1 MVGKADADA
10 QEAIMA
16 KWYEGAE
23 EAAFKP
29 IPGGYVF
36 QPPSLLWPF
45 VRGSGYRVN
54 ETQKADLA
62 ACVRRQRGLIFL
74 LLVAYV
80 LIGLGLAAAID
91 AAGAPGRISTAEF
104 IAILAMTMLG
114 AVPIVILPHIYLV
127 RTLRPLLADLPRT
140 EERISLGYQLRSLA
154 AAVSVPLLLLG
165 GLGGGLMIIGNVIS
179 IVDAVAE
186 GRGGAKLY
194 WPIFGLLFG
203 ILLTSYFAYLAML
216 KRKLKRQAS

>member
-1 MVGKADADA
+1 MV
-10 QEAIMA
+10 

-29 IPGGYVF
+29 IAGGYVF
-36 QPPSLLWPF
+36 QPPSLFWPV
-45 VRGSGYRVN
+45 VRGRAYRVN
-54 ETQKADLA
+54 ETQKAELA
-62 ACVRRQRGLIFL
+62 ACLRRQRGLIFL

-91 AAGAPGRISTAEF
+91 AAGGPGRISTAEF

-140 EERISLGYQLRSLA
+140 EERISLGYQIRSLA
-154 AAVSVPLLLLG
+154 AAVSLPLLLLG
-165 GLGGGLMIIGNVIS
+165 GLGGGLMIVGNVIS

-186 GRGGAKLY
+186 GRGGSKLY

-203 ILLTSYFAYLAML
+203 ALLTSYFAYLAML

>member
-1 MVGKADADA
+1 
-10 QEAIMA
+10 MA

-36 QPPSLLWPF
+36 QPPSLFWPV
-45 VRGSGYRVN
+45 VRGRGYRVN

-62 ACVRRQRGLIFL
+62 ACLRRQRGLIFL

-80 LIGLGLAAAID
+80 LTGLGLAAAID
-91 AAGAPGRISTAEF
+91 AVGGPGRISTAEF

-154 AAVSVPLLLLG
+154 AAVSVPLMLLG
-165 GLGGGLMIIGNVIS
+165 GLGGGLMIIGSIIS

-203 ILLTSYFAYLAML
+203 ALLTSYFAYLAML

>member
-1 MVGKADADA
+1 MV
-10 QEAIMA
+10 

-29 IPGGYVF
+29 IAGGYVF
-36 QPPSLLWPF
+36 QPPSLFWPV
-45 VRGSGYRVN
+45 VRGRAYRVN
-54 ETQKADLA
+54 ETQKAELA
-62 ACVRRQRGLIFL
+62 ACLRRQRGLIFL

-91 AAGAPGRISTAEF
+91 AAGGPGRISTAEF

-154 AAVSVPLLLLG
+154 AAVSLPLLLLG
-165 GLGGGLMIIGNVIS
+165 ALGGGLMIIGNVIS

-186 GRGGAKLY
+186 GRGGSKLY

-203 ILLTSYFAYLAML
+203 ALLTSYFAYLAML

>member
-1 MVGKADADA
+1 
-10 QEAIMA
+10 MA

-36 QPPSLLWPF
+36 QPPSLFWPV
-45 VRGSGYRVN
+45 VRGRGYRVN

-62 ACVRRQRGLIFL
+62 ACLRRQRGLIFL

-80 LIGLGLAAAID
+80 LTGLGLAAAID
-91 AAGAPGRISTAEF
+91 AVGGPGRISTAEF

-165 GLGGGLMIIGNVIS
+165 GLGGGLMIIGSIIS

-186 GRGGAKLY
+186 GRGGSKLY

-203 ILLTSYFAYLAML
+203 ALLTSYFAYLAML

>member
-1 MVGKADADA
+1 MV
-10 QEAIMA
+10 

-29 IPGGYVF
+29 IAGGYVF
-36 QPPSLLWPF
+36 QPPSLFWPV
-45 VRGSGYRVN
+45 VRGRAYRVN
-54 ETQKADLA
+54 ETQKAELA
-62 ACVRRQRGLIFL
+62 ACLRRQRGLIFL

-91 AAGAPGRISTAEF
+91 AAGGPGRISTAEF

-154 AAVSVPLLLLG
+154 AAVSLPLLLLG
-165 GLGGGLMIIGNVIS
+165 ALGGGLMIIGNVIS
-179 IVDAVAE
+179 IVDVVAE
-186 GRGGAKLY
+186 GRGGSKLY

-203 ILLTSYFAYLAML
+203 ALLTSYFAYLAML

>member
-1 MVGKADADA
+1 MV
-10 QEAIMA
+10 
-16 KWYEGAE
+16 KWYEGGE

-29 IPGGYVF
+29 MPGGYVF
-36 QPPSLLWPF
+36 QPPSLFWPF
-45 VRGSGYRVN
+45 VRGRGYRVN
-54 ETQKADLA
+54 ETQKAELA
-62 ACVRRQRGLIFL
+62 ACLRRQRGLIFL

-91 AAGAPGRISTAEF
+91 APGAPGRISTAEF

-140 EERISLGYQLRSLA
+140 EERISLGHQLRSLA

-165 GLGGGLMIIGNVIS
+165 GLGGGLMIIGSIIS

-186 GRGGAKLY
+186 GRGGSKLY
-194 WPIFGLLFG
+194 WSIFGLLFG
-203 ILLTSYFAYLAML
+203 ALLTSYFAYLTML